1 MKQFLF
7 YLVMFV
13 SVTGKAQTIHT
24 FYIDS
29 THTTSNWPAPPSP
42 CPSDTSFMVSNG
54 DTLYFINHLYATM
67 FNLWMNDPNL
77 TGAPTMSTWPV
88 NINDTIIRFAV
99 VNDTTYHILVYNN
112 VFYSS
117 IAQLPNIVI
126 LNGTAG
132 WGRRYFITHNSTNSI
147 SESDLLNNLLIYPVP
162 ANNFLNVN
170 GIKENQTQFYL
181 FDLSG
186 KLIKKGLLN
195 NGSIDIEF
203 LDSGTYFIKFS
214 GMEKSYKFIKN

>member
-42 CPSDTSFMVSNG
+42 CPSDTSFMVSDG
-54 DTLYFINHLYATM
+54 DTLYFINHLYATI

-99 VNDTTYHILVYNN
+99 VNDTTYHILAYNN

-117 IAQLPNIVI
+117 IAQLSNIVI

-162 ANNFLNVN
+162 ANNFLNVY

-203 LDSGTYFIKFS
+203 FDSGTYFIKFS